1 MTSRELT
8 SILDF
13 AVESAHL
20 AGRLTL
26 GHFNAGARHERKADD
41 SPVTAADRGA
51 EKLLRER
58 IERAF
63 PAHGI
68 IGEEFGETP
77 GREPGRWIL
86 DPIDGTQS
94 FICGVPLYC
103 VLIGFEWRGE
113 MLAGVVHMPA
123 LDETVYAARGMGCRW
138 NGRPARVSD
147 VAKLADARLTITDLK
162 GPYRHGRA
170 AEYERLREAC
180 GVVRGWSDG
189 YAFALLATGRVDVVL
204 EPVMN
209 LWDNA
214 ALLPVVTEAGGTF
227 TDWNGTQTHTA
238 NEALAT
244 NGRLLQETLAVL
256 QRGAP

>member
-1 MTSRELT
+1 MNHHDLLSL
-8 SILDF
+8 LDF

-26 GHFNAGARHERKADD
+26 GYFNAGAAHERKADD

-68 IGEEFGETP
+68 VGEEFGETP
-77 GREPGRWIL
+77 GREQGRWIL

-123 LDETVYAARGMGCRW
+123 LDETVYGARGMGCRW

-147 VAKLADARLTITDLK
+147 VSKLSDARMTTTDLK

-170 AEYERLREAC
+170 AEYERLRDAC

-189 YAFALLATGRVDVVL
+189 YAFALLATGRVDIVL
-204 EPVMN
+204 EPIMN

-227 TDWNGTQTHTA
+227 TDWAGTPTHTA
-238 NEALAT
+238 SEALAT
-244 NGRLLQETLAVL
+244 NGRLLPEALAVL
-256 QRGAP
+256 RG